1 MSYDIS
7 IVRSAQ
13 GYFDTSLQ
21 TFDLFGAGDRGENQR
36 KREGERVLVKI
47 KR

>member
-7 IVRSAQ
+7 IVQSAQ

-21 TFDLFGAGDRGENQR
+21 TFDLFGARDRGEKKQR
-36 KREGERVLVKI
+36 GRTRQSGG
-47 KR
+47 